1 MKWLF
6 WGSVAFIGY
15 TYVGYP
21 VLMWLLAKLRP
32 NAWKRSP
39 IQPSV
44 SVLMAARNGAA
55 LLPEKIKHLLTL
67 DYPNVKEVIVVSD
80 GSTDGTVEL
89 LNHVTDPRFRAIA
102 LSEHSGKAVALNE
115 GLKAATAEI
124 VLFVDIRPRVAFG
137 AISEL
142 VSNFADP
149 KVGCVTGELVV
160 GIDGHEDSAAAVG
173 GLYWTYEQWIRKSEA
188 QFDSPVGVYGG
199 FYAARRELINPFP
212 PGNILDDMFQPLAII
227 AQGYRS
233 VLDESAVVH
242 DVWPKTMEG
251 EFQRKVR
258 TLVGN
263 FQLVQMC
270 PWVLGPRNRTLFQLF
285 SHKALRLMVPY
296 VAVLAFVSSLVLAMH
311 SQLFAAFAGCEIAI
325 LLLILVSWLFK
336 VQALRKLTGPLG
348 ALFGLNAAAVVAL
361 YRFLFTRGPLWK
373 MWSGSKGA
381 STIAVSSPQRD
392 VVMQ

>member
-1 MKWLF
+1 MRWLF
-6 WGSVAFIGY
+6 WGSVALIGY
-15 TYVGYP
+15 TYAGYP
-21 VLMWLLAKLRP
+21 LLIWLLAKLGP
-32 NAWKRSP
+32 KAWKRGP
-39 IQPSV
+39 IQPTV
-44 SVLMAARNGAA
+44 SVLMAVRNGVA

-89 LNHVTDPRFRAIA
+89 LSHVSDPRFRAIA
-102 LSEHSGKAVALNE
+102 LAEHSGKAVAVNE
-115 GLKAATAEI
+115 GLKVATGEI
-124 VLFVDIRPRVAFG
+124 VLFVDIRPRIADG

-149 KVGCVTGELVV
+149 RVGCVAGELVV
-160 GIDGHEDSAAAVG
+160 NIEGHEETAAAVG
-173 GLYWTYEQWIRKSEA
+173 GLYWRYEQWIRKSEA

-199 FYAARRELINPFP
+199 FYAARRELIKPFP
-212 PGNILDDMFQPLAII
+212 PGIILDDMFQPLAII

-263 FQLVQMC
+263 FQLAQMC
-270 PWVLGPRNRTLFQLF
+270 PWVLGPRNRTLFQLL

-296 VAVLAFVSSLVLAMH
+296 VALLAFVSSLVLATH
-311 SQLFAAFAGCEIAI
+311 SQLFAAIAGCEIAI
-325 LLLILVSWLFK
+325 LLLMLVAGLFK
-336 VQALRKLTGPLG
+336 VQGLSKVTGPLG

-361 YRFLFTRGPLWK
+361 YKFLFTRGPLWK
-373 MWSGSKGA
+373 MWSGSKGVA
-381 STIAVSSPQRD
+381 TAVVSSPQQD